1 MICFEVEK
9 KRRDL
14 ERRGEKRRGQV
25 KKKKGSLEKMR
36 IPAQAVRAN
45 RTVSDSC
52 TMTSMLMLLFPLF
65 A

>member
-25 KKKKGSLEKMR
+25 KKKK
-36 IPAQAVRAN
+36 V
-45 RTVSDSC
+45 V
-52 TMTSMLMLLFPLF
+52 
-65 A
+65 